1 MHSRTSFVA
10 MRASRVPSDAFA
22 GQAAK
27 TRGLGFHLSN
37 LIDDLGIG
45 QRRDVAGILVVRN
58 RSENAA
64 HDLPGTGLWHIGDN
78 HDMARTSD
86 RPYLTDHGVFHAL
99 ADVLAGGKPRLQRYV
114 EIRNL
119 ALDFVLGRN
128 HCRLGDLLNKQ
139 AGGLDLLGPK
149 PMSGDVDD
157 IVDSTQDAIIAI
169 CRLQGA
175 VAGHVRPIAPVT
187 ARSVLAVARVVLLD
201 EAIGVFPNRL
211 K

>member
-1 MHSRTSFVA
+1 MHSTASFVA
-10 MRASRVPSDAFA
+10 MRSSRVSSDASRGTSRKD
-22 GQAAK
+22 
-27 TRGLGFHLSN
+27 RGLGFHLSN

-64 HDLPGTGLWHIGDN
+64 HDLAGPGLWHIGD
-78 HDMARTSD
+78 DYDTARTSD
-86 RPYLTDHGVFHAL
+86 RPYLANHGVFYSL

-114 EIRNL
+114 EIRDL
-119 ALDFVLGRN
+119 AFDFVLGRN

-139 AGGLDLLGPK
+139 AGGLNLLGSK
-149 PMSGDVDD
+149 PMPRHVDD

-169 CRLQGA
+169 GRLQSP
-175 VAGHVRPIAPVT
+175 VAGHVWPIAPVT
-187 ARSVLAVARVVLLD
+187 ARSVLAIARVVLLD